1 MLGTIFGSLILLS
14 AVYAAFSGN
23 MEALGAAALTGAA
36 ESVTLV
42 LALLGTVGFWTAL
55 MRVLQD
61 GGATAFLA
69 RLLSPLFRLFYPSA
83 ADDAV
88 CAALASAF
96 IANLFGLGSAAMP
109 AGIAAVKALQ
119 SKSADAERASDETIL
134 FCVLSVVPLQIFPF
148 SLMALRLSDG
158 DGAPYRL
165 LMPIWL
171 TQIACV
177 ITAIL
182 ICRIFAFFGKR
193 RAA

>member
-14 AVYAAFSGN
+14 VVYAAFTGN
-23 MEALGAAALTGAA
+23 MEVLGAAALTGAA

-42 LALLGTVGFWTAL
+42 IALLGTVGFWTAL

-69 RLLSPLFRLFYPSA
+69 RLLSPLFRLLYPSA
-83 ADDAV
+83 ADNTV
-88 CAALASAF
+88 CAALAASF

-109 AGIAAVKALQ
+109 AGIAAAKALQ
-119 SKSADAERASDETIL
+119 SKSADTERASDETIL
-134 FCVLSVVPLQIFPF
+134 FCVLAVVPLQIFPS
-148 SLMALRLSDG
+148 SLIALRLSDG

-171 TQIACV
+171 TQLACV
-177 ITAIL
+177 VTAIIL
-182 ICRIFAFFGKR
+182 CRLFASIGRR